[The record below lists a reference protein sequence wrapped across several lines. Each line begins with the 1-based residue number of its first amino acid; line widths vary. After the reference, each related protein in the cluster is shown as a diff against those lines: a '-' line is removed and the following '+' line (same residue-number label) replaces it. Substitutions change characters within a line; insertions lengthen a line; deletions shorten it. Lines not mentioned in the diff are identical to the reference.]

1 MKKIICNFSLF
12 DMEQTIYAY
21 IEEDGVQRYDPI
33 GRCQLENLGKMLT
46 EVCFANNIDN
56 IHLYGH
62 EKYIDGILHDI
73 DMYSGCSA
81 YSNGMIHVEVN

>member
-1 MKKIICNFSLF
+1 MKKVICNFSLF
-12 DMEQTIYAY
+12 DMEQTIY
-21 IEEDGVQRYDPI
+21 ILTEENESTNYQQMGK
-33 GRCQLENLGKMLT
+33 CKLEDLGKLLT

-62 EKYIDGILHDI
+62 DKYVNGILHDI
-73 DMYSGCSA
+73 DLYSGCSA

>member
-12 DMEQTIYAY
+12 DMEQTIY
-21 IEEDGVQRYDPI
+21 ILTEENNTQHYEPVGTCELV
-33 GRCQLENLGKMLT
+33 NLGKTLT

-62 EKYIDGILHDI
+62 SKYIDGILYDI
-73 DMYSGCSA
+73 DLYSGCSA

>member
-1 MKKIICNFSLF
+1 MKKVICNFSLF
-12 DMEQTIYAY
+12 DMEQTIY
-21 IEEDGVQRYDPI
+21 ILTEENGTTNYNAI
-33 GRCQLENLGKMLT
+33 GKCKLDNLGKMLT
-46 EVCFANNIDN
+46 EVCFSNNIGN

-73 DMYSGCSA
+73 DLYSECSA

>member
-1 MKKIICNFSLF
+1 MEKVICNFSLF
-12 DMEQTIYAY
+12 DMEQTIY
-21 IEEDGVQRYDPI
+21 ILTEESGTTNYKAI
-33 GRCQLENLGKMLT
+33 GKCSLDELGKTLT
-46 EVCFANNIDN
+46 DVCFVNNIDN

-62 EKYIDGILHDI
+62 DKYIDGILHDI